1 MSGSVNSETY
11 LVSAYTAD
19 HDTSFL
25 RNRNPWLAG
34 PLIGGIVAAF
44 IGLSAIAGGML
55 ADRLLQSE
63 LNDWPRMVA
72 AQMEN
77 AALAAAAPIATPG
90 PARLSIPDLPAR
102 PGAPHPPADDADTP
116 DNTVSTIGSAPV

>member
-1 MSGSVNSETY
+1 
-11 LVSAYTAD
+11 
-19 HDTSFL
+19 
-25 RNRNPWLAG
+25 
-34 PLIGGIVAAF
+34 
-44 IGLSAIAGGML
+44 ML

-90 PARLSIPDLPAR
+90 PARLAIPDLPAR
-102 PGAPHPPADDADTP
+102 PGAPHPPANDAGSDAPDSIISDDNPPGIETASLRMHGPTDAEQFKGPADEPGPSPAEPAENVLPGREGKP
-116 DNTVSTIGSAPV
+116 DRKS